1 MSRHK
6 FLVFMIVVWAAAVF
20 GWSSGHVFAQTKGTK
35 DATKLE
41 VTRDDVAKYL
51 GKVTPTEQKAAAERA
66 RNLGLLP
73 GAAGRT
79 AQAPAAQAPAAGA
92 SR

>member
-20 GWSSGHVFAQTKGTK
+20 GWSSGDVFAQEKGTK
-35 DATKLE
+35 DATKEE

-51 GKVTPTEQKAAAERA
+51 GKVTPTEQKAAAKRA
-66 RNLGLLP
+66 RQLGLQP
-73 GAAGRT
+73 GVAGRT
-79 AQAPAAQAPAAGA
+79 AQAPSSGA

>member
-20 GWSSGHVFAQTKGTK
+20 GWSSGDVFAQTKGTK
-35 DATKLE
+35 DATKGE

-51 GKVTPTEQKAAAERA
+51 GKVTPTEQKAAAK
-66 RNLGLLP
+66 RNRQLGLQP
-73 GAAGRT
+73 GIAGRSV
-79 AQAPAAQAPAAGA
+79 QAPNSGE